1 MNAYEA
7 YKKYVALKLH
17 FQQDNYDYFKFS
29 GSVKVNKETFEN
41 RRDKYFF
48 QRLAKLYKDDQYE
61 QLLVSNFITNSDI
74 WIGDILSDVSR
85 KTYDEWKKNNQ
96 SLTYIFSEDM
106 IKIKEH
112 LDKSDL
118 KTFDSLFLV
127 KDIWPEIITMTMQKT
142 ICLESLI
149 IMNKILNF
157 IPRINQKIKDELIWP
172 NFKRLCLKYSP
183 FVTVDLN
190 RCKKSMKDI
199 FLSNPLDKSL

>member
-74 WIGDILSDVSR
+74 WIGDILSDDSR
-85 KTYDEWKKNNQ
+85 KIYDEWKKNNQ

-157 IPRINQKIKDELIWP
+157 IPRINSKIKDELIWP

-183 FVTVDLN
+183 FVTADLN